1 MYVCKLL
8 MTFIDTNIINDFEI
22 TYMCT
27 CDIYMYIY
35 SLKHVELSVS
45 YFLNE
50 QVAFLPQNLIGTTY
64 IKMPHDVR

>member
-1 MYVCKLL
+1 
-8 MTFIDTNIINDFEI
+8 
-22 TYMCT
+22 
-27 CDIYMYIY
+27 MYIY

-45 YFLNE
+45 YLLNE